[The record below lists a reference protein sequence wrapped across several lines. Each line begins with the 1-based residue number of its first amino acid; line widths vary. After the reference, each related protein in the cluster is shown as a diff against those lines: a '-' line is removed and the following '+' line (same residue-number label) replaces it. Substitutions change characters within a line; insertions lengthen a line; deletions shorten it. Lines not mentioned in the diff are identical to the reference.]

1 MDRRELLKL
10 IALATGSVMIGGEL
24 VLTACSRSSYEAIG
38 RFTEADIALLDLVA
52 DTILPQTDTPGAKE
66 AGVGPF
72 MSVIVTDC
80 YTEQDQNA
88 FYEGVNTLRKEH
100 NFENLTPDQ
109 RTEVLKKL
117 DAEAKAYQKPEGG
130 SNHYFT
136 MMKQLTI
143 TGYFTSEKGQKE
155 ALRYIPVPGK
165 YDGNYPYQ
173 KGDRIIVY

>member
-10 IALATGSVMIGGEL
+10 IAMATGSAMIGGEL
-24 VLTACSRSSYEAIG
+24 VLTACTRAEYQATG

-52 DTILPQTDTPGAKE
+52 DTILPKTDTPGAKE

-100 NFENLTPDQ
+100 NFETLTQEQ
-109 RTEVLKKL
+109 RTELLKQL